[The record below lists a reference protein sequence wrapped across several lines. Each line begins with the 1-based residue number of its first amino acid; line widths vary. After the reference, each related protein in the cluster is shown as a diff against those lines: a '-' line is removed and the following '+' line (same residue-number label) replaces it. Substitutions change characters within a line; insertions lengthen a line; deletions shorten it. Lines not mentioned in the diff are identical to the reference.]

1 MQVITSND
9 TNKPI
14 KTKRIEGLDFL
25 KGFAILWVVLEHA
38 LPMSIA
44 KGFTM
49 FFPFKAVPVFFS
61 ITLFLMFKKFDE
73 KQKYCCDWYKWD
85 RFWHM
90 FKKVFI
96 PFFLVFLV
104 QLLVLF
110 IKYKGKGLIPVLYSG
125 GYGPGAYYP
134 WVYLQMWFLAPVL
147 FWIVDRKKWRGVLLL
162 LVICVALNLILSNV
176 GIVSAGLYRLLA
188 IRYFFLAAIAY
199 IWLHHE
205 DYNKFVLLLL
215 GFASLLYLWYFRS
228 ADLTPIVYNVP
239 GWTIHNYP
247 GYFFTLVMIVFLLA
261 FAKENKDLRV
271 MNFFKWCGEN
281 SWYIFL
287 SQMFIMGF
295 FHSEHIENIISNSVL
310 AILVY
315 MLIVFAL
322 TLGSVYLYMYWAKV
336 IQMKRQSRDLIK
348 RK

>member
-1 MQVITSND
+1 MKVVTSND
-9 TNKPI
+9 TIKPV
-14 KTKRIEGLDFL
+14 KPRRIDGLDFL

-38 LPMSIA
+38 LPTSIA

-49 FFPFKAVPVFFS
+49 VFPFKAVPVFFS
-61 ITLFLMFKKFDE
+61 ITLYLMFRKFSG
-73 KQKYCCDWYKWD
+73 KQEYFRDWYQWE
-85 RFWHM
+85 RFWQM

-96 PFFLVFLV
+96 PFFLV
-104 QLLVLF
+104 LLIQVL
-110 IKYKGKGLIPVLYSG
+110 ILLNKQERVISVIYAG

-147 FWIVDRKKWRGVLLL
+147 FWIVDRKKWCGVLLL
-162 LVICVALNLILSNV
+162 LVICVALNVILSYV
-176 GIVSAGLYRLLA
+176 CIVPAGLYRLLA

-205 DYNKFVLLLL
+205 DYNKFVLLSL
-215 GFASLLYLWYFRS
+215 GFVSLLYLWYFRS
-228 ADLTPIVYNVP
+228 ADLTPVVYNAP

-261 FAKENKDLRV
+261 FAKENKDLKV
-271 MNFFKWCGEN
+271 MKFFKWCGEN

-287 SQMFIMGF
+287 AQMFIMGF
-295 FHSEHIENIISNSVL
+295 FHSEHIECVISNSAL
-310 AILVY
+310 AIIVY

-322 TLGSVYLYMYWAKV
+322 TLGSVYLYLYCARV
-336 IQMKRQSRDLIK
+336 IQMKRQNRDLVK
-348 RK
+348 